1 MRSLSPSRTLTCT
14 LTVSP
19 ARIAGRSASCGFSTS
34 SIAPITPPA
43 IPQLLQDLLLFFVQ
57 LRPGQQVRPAFERPA
72 QRLPLPP
79 PPDLR
84 VVPGQ
89 QHLGH
94 RQDALAGTVRAQN
107 LRGSREL
114 RKVEQT

>member
-1 MRSLSPSRTLTCT
+1 MRSLSPSRTLTWT
-14 LTVSP
+14 FTVSP
-19 ARIAGRSASCGFSTS
+19 ARMTGRSASCDFSTS

-57 LRPGQQVRPAFERPA
+57 LRRGQQVRPAFERPA

-79 PPDLR
+79 PPDFR

-94 RQDALAGTVRAQN
+94 RQDAIAGTARARN
-107 LRGSREL
+107 LRRSGEL
-114 RKVEQT
+114 RKVQQ